1 MLFHRKLSH
10 SNIFSSTWATSIFH
24 FKWVLPFPVKIHLF
38 KIFTRAT
45 PGSSLVQNNLKTII
59 SAQSL
64 VTHLYFQILY
74 ENISVPVIIAVVV
87 AITLVIL
94 LLIFAKICYSRHHTR
109 RKRVWKAPP
118 TPPTPRLTQ
127 YEAPNHNPGHQN
139 EEDPYGRA
147 GSVSGHFSVRQ
158 GEHGIHTT
166 LKLFYWGLRFISQG
180 FCQNK
185 SPFEDKTSNGI

>member
-1 MLFHRKLSH
+1 MPKFF
-10 SNIFSSTWATSIFH
+10 IH
-24 FKWVLPFPVKIHLF
+24 F
-38 KIFTRAT
+38 
-45 PGSSLVQNNLKTII
+45 N
-59 SAQSL
+59 
-64 VTHLYFQILY
+64 FQILY

-158 GEHGIHTT
+158 GEQCSAVCIPCSLSMEYILHSNS
-166 LKLFYWGLRFISQG
+166 FIRVSASLVKVFAKIRVHFGTRLVKQFKQG
-180 FCQNK
+180 WVKIYFFLANM
-185 SPFEDKTSNGI
+185 T